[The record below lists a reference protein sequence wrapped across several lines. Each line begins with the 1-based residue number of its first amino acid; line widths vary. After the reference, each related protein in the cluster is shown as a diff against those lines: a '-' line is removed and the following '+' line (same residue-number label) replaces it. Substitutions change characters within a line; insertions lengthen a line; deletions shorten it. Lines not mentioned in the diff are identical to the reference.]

1 MVSDAKT
8 RGQREP
14 PALLNMETQPEAQ
27 RSTGGKYVKGE
38 MCSPQRCLMFDL
50 MPRVCGLTWSNIS
63 EVFHYVYVSCS
74 WIGVK
79 VSMN

>member
-27 RSTGGKYVKGE
+27 RSTGE
-38 MCSPQRCLMFDL
+38 MFDL

-63 EVFHYVYVSCS
+63 EVFHYAYVSCS

>member
-14 PALLNMETQPEAQ
+14 PALLKMETQPEAQ

-38 MCSPQRCLMFDL
+38 MFDL